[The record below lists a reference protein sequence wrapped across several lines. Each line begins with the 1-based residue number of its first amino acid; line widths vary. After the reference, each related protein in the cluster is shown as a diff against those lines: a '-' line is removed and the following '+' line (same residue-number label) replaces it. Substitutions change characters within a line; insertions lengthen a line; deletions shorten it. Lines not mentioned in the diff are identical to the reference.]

1 MIKVI
6 VGFNMLFWNKK
17 PKKIPEPDL
26 TKEEMQEIVD
36 ENIKFLRIYANEGSV
51 SGMEMALEEAI
62 KYSRKLGISLDTNE
76 IAKIKM
82 LGYKHGGKIMRDR
95 AEELSKAG
103 KDRESESALEL
114 AEKYSN
120 EAELLKRILS

>member
-1 MIKVI
+1 
-6 VGFNMLFWNKK
+6 MLFWNKK

-36 ENIKFLRIYANEGSV
+36 ENIKFLRIYANEGNV
-51 SGMEMALEEAI
+51 SGMEMVLEEAI
-62 KYSRKLGISLDTNE
+62 KYGRKLGISLDSNE

-82 LGYKHGGKIMRDR
+82 LGYRHSEKIMRNK

-103 KDRESESALEL
+103 KARESENALEL
-114 AEKYSN
+114 AEKYLN